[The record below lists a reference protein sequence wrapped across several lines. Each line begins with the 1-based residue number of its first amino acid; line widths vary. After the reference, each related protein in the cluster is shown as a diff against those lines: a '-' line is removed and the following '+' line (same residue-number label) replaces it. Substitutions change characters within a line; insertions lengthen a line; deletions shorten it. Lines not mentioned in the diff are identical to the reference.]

1 MTATVA
7 LARVVQQSAPMAGA
21 IELVLHHPEAAT
33 GAKPGQFF
41 QLAVDVPHAIL
52 RRPYSVAWADPSSG
66 LIGFIFNVVGEGSG
80 WLASRRVGDGIDL
93 LGPLGVGFTVDG
105 STRPAV
111 CVAGG
116 LGIAAFPALVAA
128 LVSLG
133 RPVLVLHGARTSSQ
147 LLPSARLYGAELR
160 QATDDG
166 TAGLRGTALDLLP
179 SARLADADL
188 FACGPTPML
197 SGLIDVAHRLEVPL
211 ARIQVALETPMG
223 CGMGTCLSC
232 VTPKQG
238 GGYLL
243 TCTDGPCIRA
253 DRIDWGRM
261 VDAFHG

>member
-7 LARVVQQSAPMAGA
+7 SAQVVEHFAPMAGA
-21 IELVLHHPEAAT
+21 IELVLQHPDAA
-33 GAKPGQFF
+33 AAAAPGQFF
-41 QLAVDVPHAIL
+41 QLAVEAPHAIL
-52 RRPYSVAWADPSSG
+52 RRPYSVAWADPASG
-66 LIGFIFNVVGEGSG
+66 RIGFIFNVVGAGSS

-105 STRPAV
+105 GTRPAV

-116 LGIAAFPALVAA
+116 LGIAAFPALVVA
-128 LVSLG
+128 LVGRG
-133 RPVLVLHGARTSSQ
+133 RPVLLLHGARASTQ
-147 LLPSARLYGAELR
+147 LLPPARLKGAEVR

-166 TAGLRGTALDLLP
+166 SAGLRGTVLDLLP
-179 SARLADADL
+179 SAGLADADL

-197 SGLIDVAHRLEVPL
+197 GGLIDIARQLEVPL

-223 CGMGTCLSC
+223 CGMGTCLGC
-232 VTPKQG
+232 VTPKHG

-243 TCTDGPCIRA
+243 TCTEGPCIRA